1 MQGWVGRVTRLAYY
15 LTDVGSTSGSLVN
28 QERVNTRSPIGEWTD
43 LIRQCRVAG
52 FAVRLRVLALP
63 PAVGVFVKP
72 FLLLLSACCL
82 ACQPLSALAW
92 SNHALGSQLALQA
105 LPELQRSLSY
115 EPLEAFLDAQAPAIE
130 QLLDEQEAFARE
142 HFPDYPARPD
152 ALRFE
157 AASTPPEQHRAAFLQ
172 ALRVNPQIR
181 LAGFVQQL
189 PGQVDDGRPRLTAE
203 QVLVFRKIGPWS
215 HWRYLALQPGE
226 AVSALQ
232 VLSSAADEPDYG
244 HDINLFSDNP
254 GEVGGQYNFGV
265 QPFGDARFEY
275 SSQAPFHIGYYHEP
289 ALVFQA
295 APYLRRTLPH
305 WRIYQYTGLARLALA
320 SGHDY
325 WGYRFLGWALHYMQ
339 DLTQPY
345 HAKTVPGFSTP
356 ELMLIALKG
365 AVGYPADRL
374 AAIARVADRHT
385 AIEEYQLERMQ
396 QLMDKQTAAPLL
408 QAYAQNPADD
418 YPTYSVDY
426 AQQVVAAEAY
436 ASADAL
442 DELIGQWLARKP
454 AAAAGFSG
462 GNQLAQTQADPLLEQ
477 LLVELFK
484 RFGAHSRNVVQTT
497 LVQVPSVT
505 KAAE

>member
-1 MQGWVGRVTRLAYY
+1 MVFLPVGYA
-15 LTDVGSTSGSLVN
+15 SL
-28 QERVNTRSPIGEWTD
+28 S
-43 LIRQCRVAG
+43 
-52 FAVRLRVLALP
+52 LP
-63 PAVGVFVKP
+63 PAVGVSVKSL
-72 FLLLLSACCL
+72 LLLLSACSL
-82 ACQPLSALAW
+82 ACQPLTALAW
-92 SNHALGSQLALQA
+92 SNHSLGSQLALQA
-105 LPELQRSLSY
+105 LPELQRNLNY
-115 EPLEAFLDAQAPAIE
+115 EPLEAFLVAQAPAIE
-130 QLLDEQEAFARE
+130 QLLDEQEAFARA
-142 HFPDYPARPD
+142 HFPDYPERPD
-152 ALRFE
+152 VLRFS
-157 AASTPPEQHRAAFLQ
+157 ATATTQADRRSAFLH

-189 PGQVDDGRPRLTAE
+189 PGQADDGRARLTAE

-215 HWRYLALQPGE
+215 LWRYLALQPGE

-254 GEVGGQYNFGV
+254 GESGGQYNFGP

-289 ALVFQA
+289 ELVFQA

-305 WRIYQYTGLARLALA
+305 WRIYQYTGLARLALE

-365 AVGYPADRL
+365 AAGYPEDRL
-374 AAIARVADRHT
+374 AAITRVADRHT
-385 AIEEYQLERMQ
+385 AIEEYQFERMQ
-396 QLMDKQTAAPLL
+396 KLMGEQAQSPLV
-408 QAYAQNPADD
+408 QAYTQSPPDSYPA
-418 YPTYSVDY
+418 YSVDY
-426 AQQVVAAEAY
+426 AQQVVAAESY
-436 ASADAL
+436 ATADAF

-454 AAAAGFSG
+454 SAAQGFSG
-462 GNQLAQTQADPLLEQ
+462 GNQLAQAEADPLLEQ

-484 RFGAHSRNVVQTT
+484 RFGAHTRNVVQTT
-497 LVQVPSVT
+497 LTTSAPSVPAT
-505 KAAE
+505 QE

>member
-1 MQGWVGRVTRLAYY
+1 
-15 LTDVGSTSGSLVN
+15 
-28 QERVNTRSPIGEWTD
+28 
-43 LIRQCRVAG
+43 VAV
-52 FAVRLRVLALP
+52 A
-63 PAVGVFVKP
+63 GVFVKSLP
-72 FLLLLSACCL
+72 LLLSACCL
-82 ACQPLSALAW
+82 LCQPLVAQAW
-92 SNHALGSQLALQA
+92 SNHSLGSQLALQA

-115 EPLEAFLDAQAPAIE
+115 EPLEAFLGDEAVAIE
-130 QLLDEQEAFARE
+130 QLLDEQERFARK
-142 HFPDYPARPD
+142 HFPDYPQRPD
-152 ALRFE
+152 NLRFSPGSSAPTALR
-157 AASTPPEQHRAAFLQ
+157 SGFLR
-172 ALRVNPQIR
+172 ALRVNPEIR

-189 PGQVDDGRPRLTAE
+189 PGQADEGRAHLAAE

-215 HWRYLALQPGE
+215 HWRYLALQAGE
-226 AVSALQ
+226 SVSALQ

-254 GEVGGQYNFGV
+254 GEVGAQYNFGV

-289 ALVFQA
+289 ELVFQA

-305 WRIYQYTGLARLALA
+305 WRIYQYTGLARLAFA

-356 ELMLIALKG
+356 DLMLIALKE
-365 AVGYPADRL
+365 ATGYPEERL

-396 QLMDKQTAAPLL
+396 QLMTDEQGAPLL
-408 QAYAQNPADD
+408 QAYKQSPAEP
-418 YPTYSVDY
+418 YPVYSVDY
-426 AQQVVAAEAY
+426 AQQVVAAESY

-442 DELIGQWLARKP
+442 DEVIGQWLSRRP
-454 AAAAGFSG
+454 TAAPGFSG
-462 GNQLAQTQADPLLEQ
+462 GNQLSPVEADPQLEA
-477 LLVELFK
+477 LLVELFR
-484 RFGAHSRNVVQTT
+484 RFGVHSRNTVQAI
-497 LVQVPSVT
+497 LAVPVS
-505 KAAE
+505 AQQPLE

>member
-1 MQGWVGRVTRLAYY
+1 M
-15 LTDVGSTSGSLVN
+15 
-28 QERVNTRSPIGEWTD
+28 
-43 LIRQCRVAG
+43 
-52 FAVRLRVLALP
+52 
-63 PAVGVFVKP
+63 
-72 FLLLLSACCL
+72 LLLLSACCL

-92 SNHALGSQLALQA
+92 SNHSLGSQLALQA
-105 LPELQRSLSY
+105 VPELQRTLRY
-115 EPLEAFLDAQAPAIE
+115 QPLEAFLDAQAPAIE
-130 QLLDEQEAFARE
+130 LLLDQQEAFARA
-142 HFPDYPARPD
+142 HFADYPARPD
-152 ALRFE
+152 ALRFS
-157 AASTPPEQHRAAFLQ
+157 AAATAAADRRRAFVQ
-172 ALRVNPQIR
+172 ALRINPQIR

-189 PGQVDDGRPRLTAE
+189 PGQADDGRPPLAAE

-226 AVSALQ
+226 AVSAVQ

-254 GEVGGQYNFGV
+254 GEAGGQYNFGE

-289 ALVFQA
+289 ELVLQA

-305 WRIYQYTGLARLALA
+305 WRIYQYSGLARLALE

-345 HAKTVPGFSTP
+345 HAKTVPGFATA

-365 AVGYPADRL
+365 AAGYPEDRL

-396 QLMDKQTAAPLL
+396 QLMNEQTASPLL
-408 QAYAQNPADD
+408 QAFTQNPSGD
-418 YPTYSVDY
+418 YPAYSVDY
-426 AQQVVAAEAY
+426 AQQVVAAESY

-454 AAAAGFSG
+454 SAAPGFSG
-462 GNQLAQTQADPLLEQ
+462 GNQLAQAQADPLLEQ
-477 LLVELFK
+477 LLVELFQ
-484 RFGAHSRNVVQTT
+484 RFGAHSRTVVQTT
-497 LVQVPSVT
+497 LAPPAPGAHST
-505 KAAE
+505 TD

>member
-1 MQGWVGRVTRLAYY
+1 M
-15 LTDVGSTSGSLVN
+15 
-28 QERVNTRSPIGEWTD
+28 
-43 LIRQCRVAG
+43 
-52 FAVRLRVLALP
+52 
-63 PAVGVFVKP
+63 KP
-72 FLLLLSACCL
+72 LLLLLSACCL

-92 SNHALGSQLALQA
+92 SNHSLGSQLALQA
-105 LPELQRSLSY
+105 VPELQRTLRY

-130 QLLDEQEAFARE
+130 QLLDQQEAFARA
-142 HFPDYPARPD
+142 HFADYPARPD
-152 ALRFE
+152 ALRFS
-157 AASTPPEQHRAAFLQ
+157 AATTLAADRRGAFLQ

-189 PGQVDDGRPRLTAE
+189 PGQADDGRSRLAAE

-226 AVSALQ
+226 AVSAVQ

-254 GEVGGQYNFGV
+254 GDVGAHYNFGA

-289 ALVFQA
+289 ALVLQA

-305 WRIYQYTGLARLALA
+305 WRIYQYSGLARLALE

-345 HAKTVPGFSTP
+345 HAKTVPGFATA

-365 AVGYPADRL
+365 AAGYPEDRL

-385 AIEEYQLERMQ
+385 AIEEYQLQRMQ
-396 QLMDKQTAAPLL
+396 QLMAEQAESPLL
-408 QAYAQNPADD
+408 QAYTQNPQDS
-418 YPTYSVDY
+418 YPAYSVDY
-426 AQQVVAAEAY
+426 AQQVVAAESY
-436 ASADAL
+436 ASADAF

-454 AAAAGFSG
+454 PAAPGFSG
-462 GNQLAQTQADPLLEQ
+462 GNQLAQAQADPLLEQ
-477 LLVELFK
+477 LLIELFK
-484 RFGAHSRNVVQTT
+484 RFGAHTRNVVQTT
-497 LVQVPSVT
+497 LAQPAPSVPT
-505 KAAE
+505 AP

>member
-1 MQGWVGRVTRLAYY
+1 MK
-15 LTDVGSTSGSLVN
+15 SL
-28 QERVNTRSPIGEWTD
+28 
-43 LIRQCRVAG
+43 
-52 FAVRLRVLALP
+52 
-63 PAVGVFVKP
+63 
-72 FLLLLSACCL
+72 LLLLSACCL

-92 SNHALGSQLALQA
+92 SNHSLGSQLALQN
-105 LPELQRSLSY
+105 LPELQRNLTY
-115 EPLEAFLDAQAPAIE
+115 EPLEAFLETQAVAIE

-142 HFPDYPARPD
+142 HFPDYPQRPD
-152 ALRFE
+152 DLRFD
-157 AASTPPEQHRAAFLQ
+157 AASTSPEQRRQAFLH
-172 ALRVNPQIR
+172 ALRVNPEIR

-189 PGQVDDGRPRLTAE
+189 PGQADDARPRLKAE
-203 QVLVFRKIGPWS
+203 QVLVFRKIGPWG

-226 AVSALQ
+226 AVNAVQ

-254 GEVGGQYNFGV
+254 GEVGAHYNFGA

-289 ALVFQA
+289 ELVFQA

-305 WRIYQYTGLARLALA
+305 WRIYQYSGLARLALA

-345 HAKTVPGFSTP
+345 HAKTVPGFSTA

-365 AVGYPADRL
+365 AAGYPEDRL

-385 AIEEYQLERMQ
+385 AVEEYQLQRMQ
-396 QLMDKQTAAPLL
+396 QLMGEHADSVLL
-408 QAYAQNPADD
+408 QAYTGNPAGSS
-418 YPTYSVDY
+418 YPAFSVDY

-436 ASADAL
+436 ASADGF

-454 AAAAGFSG
+454 TAAPGFSD
-462 GNQLAQTQADPLLEQ
+462 GNQLALAQADPVLEQ
-477 LLVELFK
+477 VLVELFK
-484 RFGAHSRNVVQTT
+484 RFGAHSRNAVQTT
-497 LVQVPSVT
+497 L
-505 KAAE
+505 AAPVSAAGLPD

>member
-1 MQGWVGRVTRLAYY
+1 M
-15 LTDVGSTSGSLVN
+15 
-28 QERVNTRSPIGEWTD
+28 
-43 LIRQCRVAG
+43 
-52 FAVRLRVLALP
+52 
-63 PAVGVFVKP
+63 KP
-72 FLLLLSACCL
+72 LLLLLSACCL

-92 SNHALGSQLALQA
+92 SNHSLGSQLALQA
-105 LPELQRSLSY
+105 LPELQRTLRYESLQD
-115 EPLEAFLDAQAPAIE
+115 FLDAQAPAIE
-130 QLLDEQEAFARE
+130 QLLDEQEAFARA
-142 HFPDYPARPD
+142 HFPNYPARPD
-152 ALRFE
+152 ALRFS
-157 AASTPPEQHRAAFLQ
+157 AAATPAHERRSAFLH
-172 ALRVNPQIR
+172 ALRVNPQVR

-189 PGQVDDGRPRLTAE
+189 PGQTDEGRARLAAE

-215 HWRYLALQPGE
+215 HWRYLALQPGDTVG
-226 AVSALQ
+226 AAQ

-254 GEVGGQYNFGV
+254 GEVGGQYNFGE

-289 ALVFQA
+289 ELVFQA

-356 ELMLIALKG
+356 ELMLIALQG
-365 AVGYPADRL
+365 ALGYPADRL

-396 QLMDKQTAAPLL
+396 QLMGEQAVSPLL
-408 QAYAQNPADD
+408 QAYTQTPPSSYPA
-418 YPTYSVDY
+418 YSPGY
-426 AQQVVAAEAY
+426 AQQVVAAESY

-442 DELIGQWLARKP
+442 DQRVGEWLARKP
-454 AAAAGFSG
+454 AAAPGFSE
-462 GNQLAQTQADPLLEQ
+462 GNQLAQHAADPLLEQ

-484 RFGAHSRNVVQTT
+484 RFGAHTRNVVQTT
-497 LVQVPSVT
+497 LAQPQPSAPVPL
-505 KAAE
+505 E

>member
-1 MQGWVGRVTRLAYY
+1 M
-15 LTDVGSTSGSLVN
+15 
-28 QERVNTRSPIGEWTD
+28 
-43 LIRQCRVAG
+43 
-52 FAVRLRVLALP
+52 
-63 PAVGVFVKP
+63 KP
-72 FLLLLSACCL
+72 LLLLLSACCL

-92 SNHALGSQLALQA
+92 SNHSLGSQLALQA
-105 LPELQRSLSY
+105 VPELQRTLSY

-130 QLLDEQEAFARE
+130 QLLDQQEAFARV
-142 HFPDYPARPD
+142 HFVDYPARPD
-152 ALRFE
+152 DLRFSATTIT
-157 AASTPPEQHRAAFLQ
+157 AADRRSAFLQ

-181 LAGFVQQL
+181 LAGFIQQL
-189 PGQVDDGRPRLTAE
+189 PGQADDGRPRLAAE

-226 AVSALQ
+226 AVSAVQ

-254 GEVGGQYNFGV
+254 GGVGAHYNFGA

-289 ALVFQA
+289 ELVLQA

-305 WRIYQYTGLARLALA
+305 WRIYQYTSLARLALE

-345 HAKTVPGFSTP
+345 HAKTVPGFATA
-356 ELMLIALKG
+356 ELMLIALK
-365 AVGYPADRL
+365 AASGYPEDRL
-374 AAIARVADRHT
+374 ATIARVADRHT

-396 QLMDKQTAAPLL
+396 QLMDKQATSPLL
-408 QAYAQNPADD
+408 QAYTQSPQDIYPA
-418 YPTYSVDY
+418 YSVDY
-426 AQQVVAAEAY
+426 AQQVVTAESY
-436 ASADAL
+436 ASADAF

-454 AAAAGFSG
+454 SSAPGFSG
-462 GNQLAQTQADPLLEQ
+462 GNQLDQAEADPLLEQ

-484 RFGAHSRNVVQTT
+484 RFGAHTRNVVQTT
-497 LVQVPSVT
+497 LAQPAPSVP
-505 KAAE
+505 AAQ

>member
-1 MQGWVGRVTRLAYY
+1 M
-15 LTDVGSTSGSLVN
+15 
-28 QERVNTRSPIGEWTD
+28 
-43 LIRQCRVAG
+43 
-52 FAVRLRVLALP
+52 
-63 PAVGVFVKP
+63 KP
-72 FLLLLSACCL
+72 LLLLLSACCL

-92 SNHALGSQLALQA
+92 SNHSLGSQLALQA
-105 LPELQRSLSY
+105 VPELQRTLRY

-130 QLLDEQEAFARE
+130 QLLDQQEAFARA
-142 HFPDYPARPD
+142 HFADYPARPD
-152 ALRFE
+152 ALRFS
-157 AASTPPEQHRAAFLQ
+157 AATTLAADRRGAFLQ

-189 PGQVDDGRPRLTAE
+189 PGQADDGRSRLAAE

-226 AVSALQ
+226 AVSAVQ

-254 GEVGGQYNFGV
+254 GDVGAHYNFGA

-289 ALVFQA
+289 ALVLQA

-305 WRIYQYTGLARLALA
+305 WRIYQYSGLARLALE

-345 HAKTVPGFSTP
+345 HAKTVPGFATA

-365 AVGYPADRL
+365 AAGYPEDRL

-385 AIEEYQLERMQ
+385 AIEEYQLQRMQ
-396 QLMDKQTAAPLL
+396 QLMAEQAESPLL
-408 QAYAQNPADD
+408 QAYTQNPQHS
-418 YPTYSVDY
+418 YPAYSVDY
-426 AQQVVAAEAY
+426 AQQVVAAESY
-436 ASADAL
+436 ASADAF

-462 GNQLAQTQADPLLEQ
+462 GNQLAQAQADPLLEQ
-477 LLVELFK
+477 LLIELFK
-484 RFGAHSRNVVQTT
+484 RFGAHTRNVVQTT
-497 LVQVPSVT
+497 LAQPAPSVPT
-505 KAAE
+505 AP

>member
-1 MQGWVGRVTRLAYY
+1 M
-15 LTDVGSTSGSLVN
+15 
-28 QERVNTRSPIGEWTD
+28 
-43 LIRQCRVAG
+43 
-52 FAVRLRVLALP
+52 
-63 PAVGVFVKP
+63 KP
-72 FLLLLSACCL
+72 LLLLLSACCL
-82 ACQPLSALAW
+82 VCQPLSALAW
-92 SNHALGSQLALQA
+92 SNHSLGSQLALQA
-105 LPELQRSLSY
+105 VPELQRTLRY

-130 QLLDEQEAFARE
+130 QLLDLQETFARA
-142 HFPDYPARPD
+142 HFADYPARPD
-152 ALRFE
+152 ALRFS
-157 AASTPPEQHRAAFLQ
+157 AATTTAADRRSAFLQ

-189 PGQVDDGRPRLTAE
+189 PGQADDGRPRLAAE

-226 AVSALQ
+226 AVSAVQ
-232 VLSSAADEPDYG
+232 VVSSAADEPDYG

-254 GEVGGQYNFGV
+254 GEVGAHYNFGA

-289 ALVFQA
+289 ELVLQA

-305 WRIYQYTGLARLALA
+305 WRIYQYTSLARLALE

-345 HAKTVPGFSTP
+345 HGKTVPGVATA
-356 ELMLIALKG
+356 ELMLIALK
-365 AVGYPADRL
+365 AASGYPEDRL
-374 AAIARVADRHT
+374 ATIARVADRHT

-396 QLMDKQTAAPLL
+396 QLMDEQAASPLL
-408 QAYAQNPADD
+408 QAYTQNPQDS
-418 YPTYSVDY
+418 YPAYSVDY
-426 AQQVVAAEAY
+426 AQQVVAAESY
-436 ASADAL
+436 ASADAF

-454 AAAAGFSG
+454 SAAPGFSG
-462 GNQLAQTQADPLLEQ
+462 GNQLAQAEADPLLEQ

-484 RFGAHSRNVVQTT
+484 RFGAHTRNVVQTT
-497 LVQVPSVT
+497 LAQPAPSVP
-505 KAAE
+505 AAQ

>member
-1 MQGWVGRVTRLAYY
+1 M
-15 LTDVGSTSGSLVN
+15 
-28 QERVNTRSPIGEWTD
+28 
-43 LIRQCRVAG
+43 
-52 FAVRLRVLALP
+52 
-63 PAVGVFVKP
+63 
-72 FLLLLSACCL
+72 LLLLSACCL

-92 SNHALGSQLALQA
+92 SNHSLGSQLALQA
-105 LPELQRSLSY
+105 VPELQRTLTY
-115 EPLEAFLDAQAPAIE
+115 EPLEAFLEAQAPAIE
-130 QLLDEQEAFARE
+130 QLLDQQETFARA
-142 HFPDYPARPD
+142 HFADYPVRPD
-152 ALRFE
+152 ALRFS
-157 AASTPPEQHRAAFLQ
+157 AATTTAADRRGAFLQ

-189 PGQVDDGRPRLTAE
+189 PGQADEGRARLDAE

-226 AVSALQ
+226 AVSAVQ

-289 ALVFQA
+289 ALVLQA

-305 WRIYQYTGLARLALA
+305 WRIYQYTGLARLALE

-345 HAKTVPGFSTP
+345 HAKTVPGFATA

-365 AVGYPADRL
+365 AAGYPDDRL

-396 QLMDKQTAAPLL
+396 QLMDEQAASPLL
-408 QAYAQNPADD
+408 QAYTQNPQDS
-418 YPTYSVDY
+418 YPAYSVDY
-426 AQQVVAAEAY
+426 AQQVVAAESY
-436 ASADAL
+436 ASADAF

-454 AAAAGFSG
+454 SAAPGFSG
-462 GNQLAQTQADPLLEQ
+462 GNQLAQAQADPLLEQ
-477 LLVELFK
+477 MLVELFK
-484 RFGAHSRNVVQTT
+484 RFGAHSRQLVQTT
-497 LVQVPSVT
+497 LAQPAPSVPM
-505 KAAE
+505 AP